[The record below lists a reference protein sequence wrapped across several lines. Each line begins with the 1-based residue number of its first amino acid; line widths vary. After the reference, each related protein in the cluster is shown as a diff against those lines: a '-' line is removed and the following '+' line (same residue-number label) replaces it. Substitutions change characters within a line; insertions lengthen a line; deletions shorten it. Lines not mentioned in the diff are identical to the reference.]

1 MYIIPTLFSEM
12 AEYTNQH
19 QGSTYRLI
27 IDPLY
32 SWADAKV
39 GSHTLLDPYISSS
52 SYIISEEAECR
63 VGS

>member
-1 MYIIPTLFSEM
+1 M